1 MAMLCRG
8 GGGVARQGSA
18 RCKSSH
24 LHCEQPLAPLKTF
37 PPPSFVCLPVGLVFS
52 ATPGSAG
59 PAALF
64 THSPLHWR
72 VCEESPLHNV
82 LLYSTF
88 PRILGLFSREEKIL
102 LGLGLTVAQRC
113 IALYILLTRW
123 LVLQYIGDHDF
134 GDHKYG
140 GLLVDW
146 RWC

>member
-1 MAMLCRG
+1 MQRG
-8 GGGVARQGSA
+8 EGGGVARQGSA

-72 VCEESPLHNV
+72 VCEDSPLHNV

-102 LGLGLTVAQRC
+102 LGLGLTVAQIC
-113 IALYILLTRW
+113 SAPLLRIVPWTPTITN
-123 LVLQYIGDHDF
+123 LSSLCPVLPNSSSHVWGW
-134 GDHKYG
+134 GWG
-140 GLLVDW
+140 
-146 RWC
+146 